1 MNITKRTIWKLDLC
15 VGGFWMQRSA
25 SDIAQD
31 LGIHPVE
38 LDDVP
43 FTTPEAAV
51 EVGRRVMQKYVE
63 NTPCCYSI
71 GFADREDDDK
81 AHGEVGLSI
90 PRHLTIPASCA
101 RQEARWA
108 GPPQI
113 TWDREEGSIVME
125 RATEVRWTVSRN
137 VLQKMQVEGE
147 TWTRQVVET
156 QESGWYRGIPETMSI
171 QVESCEIVEI
181 G

>member
-15 VGGFWMQRSA
+15 VGGYWMQRA
-25 SDIAQD
+25 CADIAQD
-31 LGIHPVE
+31 LGIDPVE

-43 FTTPEAAV
+43 FTTPEAAA

-63 NTPCCYSI
+63 HTPYCSSI
-71 GFADREDDDK
+71 GFANREDDDK
-81 AHGEVGLSI
+81 ALGEVGLSI
-90 PRHLTIPASCA
+90 PRCLISSTGAGRH
-101 RQEARWA
+101 EGRWA

-113 TWDREEGSIVME
+113 TWDPAKGSIVME
-125 RATEVRWTVSRN
+125 RAIEVRWTVSRN

-171 QVESCEIVEI
+171 QVERVEIVEI